1 MGKITIKYNSSQI
14 VFLKRNVTECK
25 QMDGR
30 WRECRLENIFG
41 MILKGSLLFF
51 WYFYCT
57 FEGPPVVTLFFE
69 AEKEPFLLLGK
80 I

>member
-1 MGKITIKYNSSQI
+1 
-14 VFLKRNVTECK
+14 
-25 QMDGR
+25 MDGR

-57 FEGPPVVTLFFE
+57 FEGAPVVTLVLE